1 MSGHLALQAAHY
13 GYVLAAGRIVMQD
26 AATRLAASDDVKHAY
41 LGKQ

>member
-1 MSGHLALQAAHY
+1 LQAAHY

-26 AATRLAASDDVKHAY
+26 EAAHLAASEDVKHAY